1 VVHQHGDGVWQ
12 WCPEGIN
19 TTDQRTRIHVYTYK
33 DEEDTRNEIY
43 DGMQDEVEVAATRL
57 DSTRLDGTSLLVASI
72 NHHGRIAH
80 DVVITKLSA

>member
-1 VVHQHGDGVWQ
+1 
-12 WCPEGIN
+12 
-19 TTDQRTRIHVYTYK
+19 
-33 DEEDTRNEIY
+33 
-43 DGMQDEVEVAATRL
+43 MQDEVEVAATRL